1 MNTLHTIYFHQLPQ
15 QRWSFQA
22 CLLQLCTIYSNYP
35 RLQWISPALLS
46 ILLSMWLWRQHWSR
60 NRRRTRNK
68 RRGREERK
76 ELKHYWNAT
85 TCLSSRSI
93 TRRQCAQMLTWRSA
107 HGVTLKAITINAP
120 IFIETNATTV
130 AIITAA
136 ISTTTETTTHESRC
150 FSGDSIGDPL
160 TIQALL
166 YLIHTSR
173 YLGSIY

>member
-1 MNTLHTIYFHQLPQ
+1 MNISLHTIYFHQLPQ

-76 ELKHYWNAT
+76 ELKHYWK
-85 TCLSSRSI
+85 
-93 TRRQCAQMLTWRSA
+93 RQCAQMLTWHSV
-107 HGVTLKAITINAP
+107 HGVTLKAITMNAP
-120 IFIETNATTV
+120 IFIETNAITV